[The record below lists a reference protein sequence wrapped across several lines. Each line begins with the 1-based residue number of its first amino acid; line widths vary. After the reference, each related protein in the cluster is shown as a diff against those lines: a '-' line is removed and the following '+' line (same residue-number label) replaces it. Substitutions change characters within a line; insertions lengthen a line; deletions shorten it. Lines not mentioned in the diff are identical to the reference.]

1 MARYCFYCGR
11 ELDSDEKCTCRT
23 TGTSTGSSANPGSAR
38 TAPPPPPSSP
48 PPKSSTPPPK
58 AKPSSPPKSKKPGFF
73 QSLLGF
79 FAGPAKPPKRPGPSA
94 SKAPG
99 KPGSPVVF
107 LRTRLTEAGGF
118 FTRPA
123 STIRR
128 VAAGRSLG
136 VPVFFVLLQAVVSA
150 GAALALSGKATME
163 GFLAFLL
170 TGGIGRTSAATD
182 LAAGG
187 ALVAPF
193 VFASVV
199 VQALVLAGI
208 LALALRFLLR
218 TPVPFVRV
226 FSALGPPAFY
236 GTVLTLLAL
245 LSSLGATIPA
255 THLLLAGL
263 VLGFIALFVGLQPA
277 TGQSEDRLL
286 MLLVFSLFL
295 YYAFL
300 SLLSGMLVLAFPAAV
315 VPSGTG
321 GAF

>member
-1 MARYCFYCGR
+1 
-11 ELDSDEKCTCRT
+11 
-23 TGTSTGSSANPGSAR
+23 
-38 TAPPPPPSSP
+38 
-48 PPKSSTPPPK
+48 
-58 AKPSSPPKSKKPGFF
+58 
-73 QSLLGF
+73 
-79 FAGPAKPPKRPGPSA
+79 
-94 SKAPG
+94 
-99 KPGSPVVF
+99 VF
-107 LRTRLTEAGGF
+107 LRARLTEAGGF

-136 VPVFFVLLQAVVSA
+136 VPLFFVLLQAIVSA
-150 GAALALSGKATME
+150 GAALALSGKTTME

-182 LAAGG
+182 LAGGG
-187 ALVAPF
+187 AVVAPF

-208 LALALRFLLR
+208 LALALRFLIR

-236 GTVLTLLAL
+236 GSVLTLLAL

-300 SLLSGMLVLAFPAAV
+300 ALLSGMLVLAFPAAV